1 VGAFVEKPNQARAR
15 QFLDLGYLWNSGMFM
30 LAAATAQS
38 EFARYA
44 PAIAEAAAAAVAGAS
59 VSGNRIALARE
70 PFLSA
75 PKLSV
80 DYAIMEKTSHAAV
93 VEARFD
99 WSDLG
104 TWTSVWESGE
114 KDAAGNI
121 AIGDAVLVDVRDSY
135 VSSGRPKVGV
145 IGLAD
150 VMVVATD
157 DAVLVAH
164 RDHAD
169 DVKKLVATIDAAP
182 ERMIGDFARHHRP
195 WGHYQTIDLGKRHQ
209 VKRIVV
215 KPGARLSLQKHF
227 HRAEHWTVV
236 EGVADVT
243 VGMQMEALKITRLN
257 PNEAIAIPLG
267 AIHRMANP
275 GDTPMTLIE
284 VQVGDYL
291 GEDDIVRLQDDY
303 GRST

>member
-1 VGAFVEKPNQARAR
+1 
-15 QFLDLGYLWNSGMFM
+15 MFM
-30 LAAATAQS
+30 LSVATAAA
-38 EFARYA
+38 EIARHA
-44 PAIAEAAAAAVAGAS
+44 AGVGEAAKAAVGAAAVAGN
-59 VSGNRIALARE
+59 VVRLAAESFRA
-70 PFLSA
+70 A
-75 PKLSV
+75 PKVSI
-80 DYAIMEKTSHAAV
+80 DYAIMEKTDRAAV
-93 VEARFD
+93 IEAGFD

-104 TWTSVWESGE
+104 TWASVWDSAG
-114 KDAAGNI
+114 KDAAGNV
-121 AIGDAVLVDVRDSY
+121 ALGDAVLLDVRNSY

-145 IGLAD
+145 VGLSD

-169 DVKKLVATIDAAP
+169 NVKKLVASIDAAP
-182 ERMIGDFARHHRP
+182 ERVIGDFAKHFRP

-215 KPGARLSLQKHF
+215 KPGARLSLQKHS

-236 EGVADVT
+236 DGVADVT
-243 VGMQMEALKITRLN
+243 LGMDMDALKITRLN

-275 GDTPMTLIE
+275 GAVPMTLIE